1 MIRMQENQ
9 SAMIGNPPDNEADT
23 LFLGGV
29 VKRLAAL
36 FIGVAL
42 AATAASDEPR
52 PITVASTT
60 STQNSGLF
68 EYLLPEFTADT
79 GIDVRIVAVGTGQA
93 IRLATNGDADVL
105 LVHHPDSERKFV
117 ADGLGLARHA
127 VMHNDFVLAGPA
139 DDPAGVRGMT
149 DVATALRRIGDG
161 EYVFVSR
168 GDDSGTHKKE
178 LELWQA
184 ADFDPR
190 PDSGAWYR
198 ESGSGMGTTLNTA
211 SAMGG
216 YTLTDRASW
225 VSFGNKGGLQ
235 LLVEG
240 DTRMHNPYSIIVVN
254 PERHPHV
261 HAVEAQ
267 AFADWLISAQGQR
280 AIAAYR
286 VDGQQL
292 FFPDAAAPRDSAG
305 AN

>member
-1 MIRMQENQ
+1 MIERPSGSN
-9 SAMIGNPPDNEADT
+9 DNT
-23 LFLGGV
+23 LFPTGF

-36 FIGVAL
+36 FIGVGFAAL
-42 AATAASDEPR
+42 AVSDEPR

-68 EYLLPEFTADT
+68 EYLLPKFTAET
-79 GIDVRIVAVGTGQA
+79 GIEVRVVAVGTGQA

-105 LVHHPDSERKFV
+105 LVHHPASERKFV
-117 ADGLGLARHA
+117 ADGLGLARHP
-127 VMHNDFVLAGPA
+127 VMHNDFVLVGPA
-139 DDPAGVRGMT
+139 ADPAGIRGMA

-161 EYVFVSR
+161 EQVFVSR

-178 LELWQA
+178 LELWRA
-184 ADFDPR
+184 AAFDPR
-190 PDSGAWYR
+190 PASGAWYR

-225 VSFGNKGGLQ
+225 VSFGNKAGLQ

-240 DTRMHNPYSIIVVN
+240 DVRMHNPYSVIVVN

-267 AFADWLISAQGQR
+267 AFAEWLISETGQG

-292 FFPDAAAPRDSAG
+292 FFPDAAAPGGSAG
-305 AN
+305 VD

>member
-1 MIRMQENQ
+1 MIERP
-9 SAMIGNPPDNEADT
+9 IDNTVNT
-23 LFLGGV
+23 LFPGGAVRRLV
-29 VKRLAAL
+29 V
-36 FIGVAL
+36 FVIGVAL
-42 AATAASDEPR
+42 AAFAASDEPR
-52 PITVASTT
+52 PITIASTT

-68 EYLLPEFTADT
+68 EYLLPQFTAET
-79 GIDVRIVAVGTGQA
+79 GIDVRVVAVGTGQA

-105 LVHHPDSERKFV
+105 LVHHPASERKFV
-117 ADGLGLARHA
+117 ADGLGLARHP
-127 VMHNDFVLAGPA
+127 VMHNDFVLVGPV
-139 DDPAGVRGMT
+139 DDPAGIRGMSE
-149 DVATALRRIGDG
+149 VVTALRRIGNG
-161 EYVFVSR
+161 EHVFVSR

-190 PDSGAWYR
+190 PASGAWYR
-198 ESGSGMGTTLNTA
+198 ESGSGMGATLNTA
-211 SAMGG
+211 SAMAG

-225 VSFGNKGGLQ
+225 VSFNNKGDLG

-240 DTRMHNPYSIIVVN
+240 DTRMHNPYSVIVVN

-267 AFADWLISAQGQR
+267 AFVDWLISEQGQQ

-292 FFPDAAAPRDSAG
+292 FFPDAVATSGSAG
-305 AN
+305 TD

>member
-1 MIRMQENQ
+1 M
-9 SAMIGNPPDNEADT
+9 
-23 LFLGGV
+23 LFPRGF

-36 FIGVAL
+36 CIGIAL
-42 AATAASDEPR
+42 AALAVSDEPR

-68 EYLLPEFTADT
+68 DYLLPKFTAET
-79 GIDVRIVAVGTGQA
+79 GIEVRVVAVGTGQA

-105 LVHHPDSERKFV
+105 LVHHPASERKFV
-117 ADGLGLARHA
+117 ADGLGLARHP
-127 VMHNDFVLAGPA
+127 VMHNDFVLVGPA
-139 DDPAGVRGMT
+139 ADPAGIRGIA

-161 EYVFVSR
+161 EQIFVSR

-178 LELWQA
+178 LELWRA
-184 ADFDPR
+184 AAFDPR
-190 PDSGAWYR
+190 PASGAWYR

-225 VSFGNKGGLQ
+225 VSFGNKAGLQ

-267 AFADWLISAQGQR
+267 AFADWLISEQGQQ

-292 FFPDAAAPRDSAG
+292 FFPDVAATSGTAG
-305 AN
+305 AD

>member
-1 MIRMQENQ
+1 MIAGP
-9 SAMIGNPPDNEADT
+9 SDNK
-23 LFLGGV
+23 LFPGGF

-36 FIGVAL
+36 FIAVML
-42 AATAASDEPR
+42 AALAASDEPR

-68 EYLLPEFTADT
+68 EYLLPKFTAET
-79 GIDVRIVAVGTGQA
+79 GIEVRVVAVGTGQA
-93 IRLATNGDADVL
+93 IRLATNGDADIL
-105 LVHHPDSERKFV
+105 LVHHPASERKFV
-117 ADGLGLARHA
+117 ADGLGLARHP
-127 VMHNDFVLAGPA
+127 VMHNDFVLVGPA
-139 DDPAGVRGMT
+139 ADPAGIRGMA
-149 DVATALRRIGDG
+149 DVAVALRRIGDS
-161 EYVFVSR
+161 EQVFVSR

-178 LELWQA
+178 LELWRA
-184 ADFDPR
+184 AAFDPR
-190 PDSGAWYR
+190 PASGAWYR

-225 VSFGNKGGLQ
+225 VSFGNKAGLQ

-254 PERHPHV
+254 PARHPHV

-267 AFADWLISAQGQR
+267 AFADWLTAAGGQQ

-292 FFPDAAAPRDSAG
+292 FFPDAVATSGIAG
-305 AN
+305 AD